1 MGRGKKILPA
11 VMALTL
17 AAGSI
22 TGCSASSAK
31 TETAKESMQSQAET
45 KTAEQSTQAE
55 KTSEAADAA
64 GEREITDMAGR
75 TVVVPDEIETVFS
88 SSTVTAIF
96 MYTLA
101 PDKLLGWNY
110 ELNELEKSIILEEY
124 HDLPNFGMGDSINY
138 EAVIAADPTIA
149 VNVGTIN
156 DKMISDCDKLSKS
169 LGVPVVA
176 VDGDL
181 SASAEAYRF
190 MGELLGEEEQAEK
203 LASYAEKTFA
213 DIEKMEV
220 PEDKKVRIYYGN
232 GEDSLETDPAG
243 SAHGQII
250 DMVNAVNVAD
260 LEMGEGSRVQISA
273 EQLLAWDPDVIVVN
287 GEPKADTSGASAAE
301 AILANPDYASLKAV
315 QDQQVYGTP
324 NTPFS
329 WMDRP
334 MGPNRIVGIR
344 WLSGLIYPEYLNYNV
359 DEEVKEFFD
368 LFYHVQLTDE
378 KLENIYSGTV

>member
-1 MGRGKKILPA
+1 M
-11 VMALTL
+11 MALTL

-181 SASAEAYRF
+181 SASAEAY
-190 MGELLGEEEQAEK
+190 L
-203 LASYAEKTFA
+203 
-213 DIEKMEV
+213 
-220 PEDKKVRIYYGN
+220 
-232 GEDSLETDPAG
+232 SLI
-243 SAHGQII
+243 HI
-250 DMVNAVNVAD
+250 
-260 LEMGEGSRVQISA
+260 
-273 EQLLAWDPDVIVVN
+273 
-287 GEPKADTSGASAAE
+287 
-301 AILANPDYASLKAV
+301 
-315 QDQQVYGTP
+315 
-324 NTPFS
+324 
-329 WMDRP
+329 
-334 MGPNRIVGIR
+334 
-344 WLSGLIYPEYLNYNV
+344 
-359 DEEVKEFFD
+359 
-368 LFYHVQLTDE
+368 
-378 KLENIYSGTV
+378 